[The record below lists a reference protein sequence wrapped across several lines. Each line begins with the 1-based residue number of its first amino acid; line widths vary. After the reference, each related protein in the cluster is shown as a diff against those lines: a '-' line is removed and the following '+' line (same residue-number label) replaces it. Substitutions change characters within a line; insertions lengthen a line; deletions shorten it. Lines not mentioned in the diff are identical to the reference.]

1 MGKFCTE
8 SDLPELRSSFMASQ
22 ALDSQQTQIKN
33 KSDLSYL
40 SDAST
45 KTGGFFLTS
54 IKTENTMGQN
64 KNFKIRSRKDFVI
77 NSGLIKGKG

>member
-33 KSDLSYL
+33 KSDL